1 MLNLKSAQNKEW
13 KKVELRPIKRQ
24 TISTSIGR
32 NTDKKFNKRL
42 LKDASKQQEKKTNS
56 DDDES
61 IEFGSDG
68 EDILEEEIKKHE
80 KVLGKRPRKE

>member
-24 TISTSIGR
+24 TISTTIGR
-32 NTDKKFNKRL
+32 NTDKKFMKRL
-42 LKDASKQQEKKTNS
+42 LKDSSKQQVNKGNAEQDNE
-56 DDDES
+56 DS

-68 EDILEEEIKKHE
+68 EDILEEE
-80 KVLGKRPRKE
+80 V